1 MSDVMDEKL
10 PNKSKIMIQVN
21 TKFKPQMYKEK
32 GWEAEDITEDVE
44 KTFHQ
49 CIKEYVEKQLIDN
62 DDFES
67 EILEMMAD
75 KEELIKGTDEFM
87 KLGEISIQLW
97 QEEELD
103 KIAKT
108 QTQVEQAR
116 TLNKSLTDF
125 STEKSQIQPEV
136 ELR

>member
-1 MSDVMDEKL
+1 MSDVMNERL

-32 GWEAEDITEDVE
+32 GWDAEDITEEVE

-49 CIKEYVEKQLIDN
+49 CIKDWVEKQLIDN

-75 KEELIKGTDEFM
+75 REDLIKGTDEFM
-87 KLGEISIQLW
+87 KLGQISIQLW
-97 QEEELD
+97 QEEELT

-116 TLNKSLTDF
+116 THNRNLTEDFAKS
-125 STEKSQIQPEV
+125 SQINPTD
-136 ELR
+136 